1 VVPLAIAVRDL
12 VSPGTPL
19 PLPNDDKLQLL
30 VGWTMV
36 KNKRV
41 LAPVPGEMNFMM
53 SFGGI
58 ASIGYC
64 AVKLVTVFT
73 ALEGTYLRRNLF
85 LLFGVIEL
93 LYFVNVLDK
102 EAYTKAQT
110 GTSIMPFL
118 FIYALNAIVYLSD
131 ALLRV
136 RKEKKK

>member
-1 VVPLAIAVRDL
+1 
-12 VSPGTPL
+12 
-19 PLPNDDKLQLL
+19 
-30 VGWTMV
+30 
-36 KNKRV
+36 
-41 LAPVPGEMNFMM
+41 MM

-102 EAYTKAQT
+102 EAFAKAHT